1 MDEEAVKRERKRER
15 NMPKHDDN
23 SNTQQVTLCRHVASR
38 QFFFLLSKNNLEIFL
53 HPNAHFISSLALPF
67 LLSPFQ
73 ILIRGLGW
81 SGSWQRSH
89 LVSLLPAR
97 AAGGV

>member
-38 QFFFLLSKNNLEIFL
+38 QFFSFVVKTI
-53 HPNAHFISSLALPF
+53 
-67 LLSPFQ
+67 
-73 ILIRGLGW
+73 
-81 SGSWQRSH
+81 
-89 LVSLLPAR
+89 
-97 AAGGV
+97 